1 MRGKGREEW
10 DKVDFQAVW
19 AGCVCAYMF
28 IHMQKKTGT
37 LIISLVI
44 SMIVLDNFRSILIA
58 FIPKVRK
65 RYLCFTRPHEIKLEM
80 HLNLIFCPSVLFSH
94 QYLLSLRLRVM
105 RTVLETKSQIAKHLV
120 QRIKFG
126 TLILG
131 WFFFFTISLFTN
143 INGAH
148 HTISEVSRKP
158 KYRKENQ
165 FHSHTASQG

>member
-1 MRGKGREEW
+1 MRQSGFSSSLGR
-10 DKVDFQAVW
+10 
-19 AGCVCAYMF
+19 VCLCIYVHSHAE
-28 IHMQKKTGT
+28 KKTGT

-58 FIPKVRK
+58 FIPKARK
-65 RYLCFTRPHEIKLEM
+65 RYLCFTGPHEIELEM
-80 HLNLIFCPSVLFSH
+80 HLNLNFCPSVLFSH

-131 WFFFFTISLFTN
+131 
-143 INGAH
+143 
-148 HTISEVSRKP
+148 
-158 KYRKENQ
+158 
-165 FHSHTASQG
+165 